1 MSERIADVR
10 RRLHEVLDTLEVRD
24 QTVARLR
31 HDLEAAGRRLAEEV
45 ARRRAAEGRVVELET
60 ELARGPSEI
69 TSELGG
75 RAAVQALVR
84 HAVSDL
90 EGASSVVLRMLWRR
104 VPEPV
109 RARLWSIRRRLG
121 RG

>member
-1 MSERIADVR
+1 MSEGMGDVR
-10 RRLHEVLDTLEVRD
+10 RRLHEALDALESRD

-45 ARRRAAEGRVVELET
+45 ARRRAVEARVSELET
-60 ELARGPSEI
+60 ELARGPAEI

-84 HAVSDL
+84 HAASDI
-90 EGASSVVLRMLWRR
+90 EGASLVALGLLWRR
-104 VPEPV
+104 VPEPL
-109 RARLWSIRRRLG
+109 RTRLWSIRRRLRLG
-121 RG
+121 